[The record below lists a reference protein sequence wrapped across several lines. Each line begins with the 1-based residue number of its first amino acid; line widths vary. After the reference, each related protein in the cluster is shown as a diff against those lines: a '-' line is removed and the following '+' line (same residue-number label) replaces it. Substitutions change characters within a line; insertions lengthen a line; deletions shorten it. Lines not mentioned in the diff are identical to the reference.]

1 MREGDEARVVLVGAQ
16 ERTVQQLGHTGVVW
30 EQFGVTDDV
39 DEENMPCSLEKCI
52 RKDFYKLDA
61 VASRAILRGQSADRL
76 SLSRARGRVKGLE
89 MPGRLFMIFLDS
101 PICSPLENN

>member
-39 DEENMPCSLEKCI
+39 DEENMPGSLEKCI

-61 VASRAILRGQSADRL
+61 
-76 SLSRARGRVKGLE
+76 
-89 MPGRLFMIFLDS
+89 
-101 PICSPLENN
+101 